1 MRVAI
6 ASRIFAPEPS
16 AASFRLS
23 ALADSFALAGDAV
36 EVLTVETASNSPEP
50 ENGQRRYQVKRFP
63 VLRDKHGYVRGY
75 VQYLSFDI
83 PLFFRVLFGQKRD
96 LIVVEPPPT
105 TGFFVRIAAFIRRT
119 PYAYYAAD
127 IWSDAVAGTDAAPG
141 LVTRVL
147 RWVEKIALRGAA
159 VVFSVS
165 EGVTARLEEI
175 GIDSKRVVTIGNGVD
190 LDAFP
195 VEGESQQIDGPYFLY
210 AGTASEVHGARIFV
224 DAFREFHKDHPET
237 RLVFIGQGSERE
249 TIAEVAAAMPAGAV
263 VELPRQDPNVVAQ
276 WLRGAIVSLASSR
289 PGQGYD
295 FGFPTKMYASVAV
308 GTPVIFTGL
317 GPAID
322 FLRKADAGW
331 AVAYDEGEVVAAM
344 AAAYKASSAPEWRE
358 KRRPFALR
366 MRESVGLNRVADLAV
381 AASHERVSC
390 AKRRRGR

>member
-1 MRVAI
+1 MRVSL

-23 ALADSFALAGDAV
+23 ALADSFALAGDTV
-36 EVLTVETASNSPEP
+36 EVLTVNTARNSPTP
-50 ENGQRRYQVKRFP
+50 DDSGLRYRVKRFP

-75 VQYLSFDI
+75 IQYLSFDV
-83 PLFFRVLFGQKRD
+83 PLFFRILFGKQRD

-105 TGFFVRIAAFIRRT
+105 TGLFVRVAAALRRT

-127 IWSDAVAGTDAAPG
+127 IWSDAVAGTGAAPG
-141 LVTRVL
+141 LVARVL
-147 RWVEKIALRGAA
+147 RGVEKFALRGAA

-165 EGVTARLEEI
+165 DGVTDRLTEI
-175 GIDSKRVVTIGNGVD
+175 GIDERSIVTIGNGVD
-190 LDAFP
+190 LEAFSLEGDA
-195 VEGESQQIDGPYFLY
+195 EKIDGPYFLY

-224 DAFREFHKDHPET
+224 DAFREFHARYPET
-237 RLVFIGQGSERE
+237 RLVYIGQGSERE
-249 TIAEVAAAMPAGAV
+249 VISEVAATLPAGAV
-263 VELPRQDPNVVAQ
+263 IELPRLDPSVVAR

-322 FLRKADAGW
+322 FLRSAEAGW
-331 AVAYDEGEVVAAM
+331 AVDYDKSQVVAAM
-344 AAAYKASSAPEWRE
+344 TSAYEASRTPEWLQQRQ
-358 KRRPFALR
+358 PFALR
-366 MRESVGLNRVADLAV
+366 MRETVGLDRVAHRAV
-381 AASHERVSC
+381 TAAHERVSPSN
-390 AKRRRGR
+390 RGSTR